1 MEAFSAYA
9 AHLSTTSKF
18 FLLDQAKFYEYI
30 ALEGERIGQIQRN
43 ISELKNEL
51 AAKTAALSEKQQ
63 KLFNLKDISKWANP
77 DLLRMVAEDQ
87 KELLKDAKNMSLILP
102 AEQQELWRL
111 KQLICTLII
120 SLQ

>member
-30 ALEGERIGQIQRN
+30 ALEGERIGQMQRN

-87 KELLKDAKNMSLILP
+87 KELLKDAKNLI
-102 AEQQELWRL
+102 RG
-111 KQLICTLII
+111 TY
-120 SLQ
+120 

>member
-9 AHLSTTSKF
+9 AHLSTTSKI

-30 ALEGERIGQIQRN
+30 ALEGERIGQMQRN